1 MCNQARRGVHEGGGV
16 PWSAGVDQHPSFLA
30 SRLGRPRV
38 SFDSCT
44 NPSIEDIVDQA
55 PRQID
60 EISSSR
66 YIDDDVPHRGLCGPQ
81 GNEPD
86 FLRLTNVLAQYMM
99 RKPNNVRIATCVF
112 SPAVSSHF

>member
-1 MCNQARRGVHEGGGV
+1 MFH
-16 PWSAGVDQHPSFLA
+16 
-30 SRLGRPRV
+30 GRPESTSIRPFWPLGWAGRGSV
-38 SFDSCT
+38 SIHAPT
-44 NPSIEDIVDQA
+44 PSIEDIVDQA
-55 PRQID
+55 PRLID

-66 YIDDDVPHRGLCGPQ
+66 YIDDDVLPHRGLCGPQ

-99 RKPNNVRIATCVF
+99 RKPNNERIATCVF